1 MGGVS
6 LGGVTLPHY
15 DLDVWK
21 VKRDEDG
28 LAAIIGTGISPRE
41 HLAEIAEKLLPSK
54 GRVKAPPVVSVE
66 MLDASYEGVV
76 LSFDGAA
83 KTSTRKGSCRCVLW
97 KLPGWSILEAQGFI
111 LEDVTVND
119 SEYYELLKGMSM
131 ALAQEVE
138 ELVVVGDSRIVFQ
151 QTQRLINYHQPN
163 LQRRLAECESLK
175 AKFKSL
181 KLVHVKREF
190 YQSADYLTSK
200 TLSLG
205 ESWTVQDTDEQ
216 KHLEQGSSIPEKLI
230 RSPGVDSKR
239 FSADT
244 ESVHRGVAESKSQ
257 GEGTMSRVKSAPLP
271 LAAKA
276 LVVVTRQ
283 GAPVNGQPDDPLDPR
298 AYQAE

>member
-1 MGGVS
+1 MG
-6 LGGVTLPHY
+6 
-15 DLDVWK
+15 
-21 VKRDEDG
+21 
-28 LAAIIGTGISPRE
+28 AGITPRE

-83 KTSTRKGSCRCVLW
+83 ETSTRKGSCRCFLW

-138 ELVVVGDSRIVFQ
+138 ELAV
-151 QTQRLINYHQPN
+151 
-163 LQRRLAECESLK
+163 RRLAECESLK

-205 ESWTVQDTDEQ
+205 ESWTVQDTREQ

-230 RSPGVDSKR
+230 RSPGVDSKQ

-244 ESVHRGVAESKSQ
+244 ESVHRGVAESKCQ

-271 LAAKA
+271 LAAKVLA
-276 LVVVTRQ
+276 VVSRQ
-283 GAPVNGQPDDPLDPR
+283 GAPVNGQPDEPLDPL